1 MAKKVTVTLVDDFD
15 GSGAADET
23 VECAVLDAA
32 PGVAVDY
39 LELRD
44 IGLGPMPLNGSGRLL
59 VAARLGTT
67 RLLDNIAIE
76 IGTFAGTD
84 RPDGYRAILESHWR
98 N

>member
-1 MAKKVTVTLVDDFD
+1 
-15 GSGAADET
+15 
-23 VECAVLDAA
+23 
-32 PGVAVDY
+32 
-39 LELRD
+39 
-44 IGLGPMPLNGSGRLL
+44 MPLNGSGRLL

>member
-1 MAKKVTVTLVDDFD
+1 MPLTQQKTF
-15 GSGAADET
+15 AALDAAR
-23 VECAVLDAA
+23 AVLDAA

>member
-1 MAKKVTVTLVDDFD
+1 M
-15 GSGAADET
+15 
-23 VECAVLDAA
+23 LDAA
-32 PGVAVDY
+32 PGVAGDY